1 MQSDTFISHLVE
13 LRQRLVRALV
23 AVLLVLFAILP
34 WAPELYDFMAHPL
47 MRALPEGTK
56 MIATGVIAPFL
67 VPLKVAGVVAFVVA
81 LPYVLY
87 QAWAFVAP
95 GLYAHEKKL
104 VLPLVI
110 ASTVLFLLGIAFC
123 YFFVFGVVFEFVYTI
138 APKSISVAPD
148 IENYMSFALSMFIA
162 FGVTFEVPVVVIV
175 LVRSGVVTVEKL
187 KEIRPYIIVGAF
199 VVGAIFTPPDVV
211 SQFMLAIP
219 LWVLYEIGV
228 FIAGFQPARPKIDS
242 DPAAS

>member
-1 MQSDTFISHLVE
+1 
-13 LRQRLVRALV
+13 VRALV

-34 WAPELYDFMAHPL
+34 WAPELYDLMAHPL

-110 ASTVLFLLGIAFC
+110 ASTVLFLMGIAFC

-187 KEIRPYIIVGAF
+187 KEIRPYVIVGAF